1 MSVSPQAAT
10 SGAAAPPVAGQMNHG
25 QIMKALSGLLLA
37 MFVAIL
43 SSTVVSAALPKII
56 ADLGGG
62 QSAYTWVV
70 TATLLTM
77 TISTPIWGKLS
88 DLFDRKLLIQ
98 VGIIIYVVGSIFA
111 GLAQSTSWLIA
122 CRAIQGI
129 GVGALT
135 ALVQVILS
143 DLVSPRER
151 GRYMGYLGAVFGLGT
166 VAGPVIGGLLTDHLG
181 WHWCFFVGVPFAMG
195 ALVLLQ
201 RTLHLPRIRRDD
213 VSIDIL
219 GTVLI
224 AAGVSALLIWVT
236 LAGKNYDWVSGT
248 SAVMVIGGIVL
259 LAASVA
265 VERRAKEPLIPIDLF
280 ENRTVVMAVI
290 ASIAV
295 GIAMFGTTIFL
306 TQYMQLA
313 RGYSPTQSGLLTIPM
328 VVGLFLSSTISGR
341 RISQT
346 GRYRRYML
354 AGTLLFAI
362 GLGLMGLV
370 DETTSLVEVGLF
382 MAIVGVGVGMVMQNL
397 ILAVQNVIPAQQMG
411 AGSALIAFFRSLGG
425 AIGVSV
431 LGAILG
437 TQVASHVREG
447 LAAKGIDGGVLG
459 AGGQIPDLATLPEP
473 VRQVVQHAY
482 GTGIAELFLIA
493 APLGLVAFVAVWFLR
508 EQRLGTKSGA
518 QIAAEQLAAERLAE
532 AEAGAEPVA
541 RPAADRGST
550 SDDDGAPE
558 RISVGSQRT

>member
-1 MSVSPQAAT
+1 MSNVPEPVTA
-10 SGAAAPPVAGQMNHG
+10 GGLPPAVDGQMSHG
-25 QIMKALSGLLLA
+25 QIMRALSGLLLA

-62 QSAYTWVV
+62 QSSYTWVV

-77 TISTPIWGKLS
+77 TISTPIWGKLA

-98 VGIIIYVVGSIFA
+98 VGIIIYIVGSVFA

-122 CRAIQGI
+122 CRAIQGV

-166 VAGPVIGGLLTDHLG
+166 VAGPVIGGLITDHLG
-181 WHWCFFVGVPFAMG
+181 WHWCFFVGVPFALG
-195 ALVLLQ
+195 ALVVLQ
-201 RTLHLPRIRRDD
+201 QTLHLPRLRRGNVQID
-213 VSIDIL
+213 VL
-219 GTVLI
+219 GAGLI
-224 AAGVSALLIWVT
+224 AGGVSALLIWVT

-248 SAVMVIGGIVL
+248 SAILVIGGLLL
-259 LAASVA
+259 LAVA
-265 VERRAKEPLIPIDLF
+265 VFVERRSKEPLIPMNLF

-290 ASIAV
+290 ASVAV

-313 RGYSPTQSGLLTIPM
+313 RGYSPTESGLLTIPM
-328 VVGLFLSSTISGR
+328 VVGLFASSTISGR

-354 AGTLLFAI
+354 AGTLLFAA
-362 GLGLMGLV
+362 GLALMGLI
-370 DETTSLVEVGLF
+370 DESTSLVEVGLF
-382 MAIVGVGVGMVMQNL
+382 MLIVGVGVGMVMQNL
-397 ILAVQNVIPAQQMG
+397 ILAVQNVIPAREMG

-437 TQVASHVREG
+437 TQVSSHVREG
-447 LAAKGIDGGVLG
+447 LAAKGIDGG
-459 AGGQIPDLATLPEP
+459 AMASSGGQIPDLAALPEP
-473 VRQVVQHAY
+473 VREIVQHAY
-482 GTGIAELFLIA
+482 GTSIAELFLIA

-518 QIAAEQLAAERLAE
+518 QLAAEQLAAEVAAERPDAGDSRATLA
-532 AEAGAEPVA
+532 V
-541 RPAADRGST
+541 R
-550 SDDDGAPE
+550 
-558 RISVGSQRT
+558 

>member
-1 MSVSPQAAT
+1 MSNAPEPVTA
-10 SGAAAPPVAGQMNHG
+10 GGRPPVADGQMSHG
-25 QIMKALSGLLLA
+25 QIMRALSGLLLA

-77 TISTPIWGKLS
+77 TISTPIWGKLA

-98 VGIIIYVVGSIFA
+98 AGIIIFLVGSIFA
-111 GLAQSTSWLIA
+111 GLATSTSWLIGA
-122 CRAIQGI
+122 RAVQGVGI
-129 GVGALT
+129 GALT

-166 VAGPVIGGLLTDHLG
+166 VAGPVIGGLVTDHLG
-181 WHWCFFVGVPFAMG
+181 WHWCFFVGVPFAMT
-195 ALVLLQ
+195 ALVVLQ
-201 RTLHLPRIRRDD
+201 RTLHLPRIRRDNVQID
-213 VSIDIL
+213 VF
-219 GTVLI
+219 GATLI
-224 AAGVSALLIWVT
+224 AGGVSALLIWVT
-236 LAGKNYDWVSGT
+236 LAGKDYDWVSGT
-248 SAVMVIGGIVL
+248 SAIMVIGGLLL
-259 LAASVA
+259 LAAAVV
-265 VERRAKEPLIPIDLF
+265 VERRSAEPLIPTNLF

-290 ASIAV
+290 ASVAV

-313 RGYSPTQSGLLTIPM
+313 RGYSPTESGLLTIPM
-328 VVGLFLSSTISGR
+328 VVGLFASSTISGR

-346 GRYRRYML
+346 GRYRSYML

-362 GLGLMGLV
+362 GLGLMGLI
-370 DETTSLVEVGLF
+370 DEGTSLIEVGVF
-382 MAIVGVGVGMVMQNL
+382 MLVVGVGVGMVMQNL
-397 ILAVQNVIPAQQMG
+397 ILAVQNVIAPREIG

-437 TQVASHVREG
+437 TRVTSHIGEG
-447 LAAKGIDGGVLG
+447 LAERGIDGG
-459 AGGQIPDLATLPEP
+459 AMASSGGRIPDLASLPVP
-473 VRQVVQHAY
+473 VREVVQHAY
-482 GTGIAELFLIA
+482 GVGIAEIFLIA
-493 APLGLVAFVAVWFLR
+493 APLGLVAFVAVWFLQ

-518 QIAAEQLAAERLAE
+518 QIAAEQLAAEAAERAGSGESRATLA
-532 AEAGAEPVA
+532 V
-541 RPAADRGST
+541 R
-550 SDDDGAPE
+550 
-558 RISVGSQRT
+558 

>member
-1 MSVSPQAAT
+1 MSNAAEPVT
-10 SGAAAPPVAGQMNHG
+10 AGGPPPAAIDGEMSHG
-25 QIMKALSGLLLA
+25 QVMRALSGLLLA

-56 ADLGGG
+56 ADLGGT
-62 QSAYTWVV
+62 QSSYTWVV

-77 TISTPIWGKLS
+77 TISTPIWGKLA

-98 VGIIIYVVGSIFA
+98 AGIIVFLVGSILA

-122 CRAIQGI
+122 CRAIQGV

-166 VAGPVIGGLLTDHLG
+166 VAGPVIGGLLTDNLG
-181 WHWCFFVGVPFAMG
+181 WHWCFFVGVPFALA
-195 ALVLLQ
+195 ALVVLQ
-201 RTLHLPRIRRDD
+201 RTLHLPRVRRDD
-213 VSIDIL
+213 VQIDVL
-219 GTVLI
+219 GAFLI
-224 AAGVSALLIWVT
+224 AAGVSALLVWVT
-236 LAGKNYDWVSGT
+236 LAGKNYDWISGT
-248 SAVMVIGGIVL
+248 SALLVVGGIVL
-259 LAASVA
+259 LAVA
-265 VERRAKEPLIPIDLF
+265 VVVERRSQEPLIPTDLF
-280 ENRTVVMAVI
+280 QNRTVVMAVI

-313 RGYSPTQSGLLTIPM
+313 RGYSPTESGLLTIPM
-328 VVGLFLSSTISGR
+328 VVGLFVSSTVSGR

-354 AGTLLFAI
+354 AGTLLFAA
-362 GLGLMGLV
+362 GLALMGLI

-382 MAIVGVGVGMVMQNL
+382 MLVVGVGVGMVMQNL
-397 ILAVQNVIPAQQMG
+397 ILAVQNAIPVREMG

-437 TQVASHVREG
+437 SQVASRIRDG
-447 LAAKGIDGGVLG
+447 LAERGIDSG
-459 AGGQIPDLATLPEP
+459 AMASSGGQIPDLATLPEP
-473 VRQVVQHAY
+473 VREVVQHAY

-518 QIAAEQLAAERLAE
+518 QIAAEQLAAEAAE
-532 AEAGAEPVA
+532 RGPAGDAPRAAVA
-541 RPAADRGST
+541 VR
-550 SDDDGAPE
+550 
-558 RISVGSQRT
+558 

>member
-1 MSVSPQAAT
+1 MSNT
-10 SGAAAPPVAGQMNHG
+10 AAPATLGGPPPAVDGQMNHR
-25 QIMKALSGLLLA
+25 QIMRALSGLLLA

-77 TISTPIWGKLS
+77 TISTPIWGKLA

-98 VGIIIYVVGSIFA
+98 AGIIIFLVGSILA

-122 CRAIQGI
+122 CRAIQGV

-181 WHWCFFVGVPFAMG
+181 WHWCFFVGVPFALA
-195 ALVLLQ
+195 ALVVLQ
-201 RTLHLPRIRRDD
+201 RTLHLPRVKRDD
-213 VSIDIL
+213 VKIDVL
-219 GTVLI
+219 GAFLI
-224 AAGVSALLIWVT
+224 AGGVSALLIWVT
-236 LAGKNYDWVSGT
+236 LAGKDYDWISGT
-248 SAVMVIGGIVL
+248 SALMVGGGILL
-259 LAASVA
+259 LAAAVA
-265 VERRAKEPLIPIDLF
+265 VERRSKEPLIPMNLF

-290 ASIAV
+290 ASVAV

-313 RGYSPTQSGLLTIPM
+313 RGYSPTESGLLTIPM
-328 VVGLFLSSTISGR
+328 VVGLFGSSTISGR

-354 AGTLLFAI
+354 AGTLLLAG
-362 GLGLMGLV
+362 GLALMGLI

-382 MAIVGVGVGMVMQNL
+382 MLIVGIGVGMVMQNL
-397 ILAVQNVIPAQQMG
+397 ILAVQNVIPRREMG

-437 TQVASHVREG
+437 TQVSSHIREG
-447 LAAKGIDGGVLG
+447 LAARGIDGGAL
-459 AGGQIPDLATLPEP
+459 ASSGGSIPDLATLPEP
-473 VRQVVQHAY
+473 VREVVQHAY

-518 QIAAEQLAAERLAE
+518 ELAAEELAE
-532 AEAGAEPVA
+532 ESAEVAERERAKAGDG
-541 RPAADRGST
+541 RT
-550 SDDDGAPE
+550 SLAV
-558 RISVGSQRT
+558 R